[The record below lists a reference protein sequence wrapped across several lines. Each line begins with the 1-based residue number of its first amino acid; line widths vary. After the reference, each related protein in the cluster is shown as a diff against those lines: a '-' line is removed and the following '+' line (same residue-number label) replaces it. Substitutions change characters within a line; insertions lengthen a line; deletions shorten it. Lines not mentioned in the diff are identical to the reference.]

1 MAEESKG
8 TDKPASNKK
17 VALNLLD
24 DDRAASRRQRRRDD
38 IDRIEQTRLE
48 NSVEEKKKNA
58 LNLFDDEDK
67 PKKKR
72 VRAENADTILPPISR
87 LNEPVKKPAVDAVA
101 LDPLAAA
108 LRSAGVDPEKMKADK
123 EAAAK
128 AAEEVAAEEAA
139 AAEGESS
146 VDGKEK
152 AGNVISIKPP
162 IIIKDLAAAMGIK
175 PFALIKDLMT
185 MDVFANPGQ
194 SIEPDVA
201 EKLCEQHGFE
211 FEREKRAKGAGVH
224 TPEDVIEE
232 PAAPEQEPED
242 ELKLRAPIITFMGHV
257 DHGKTS
263 LLDYIRKSRVT
274 KGEAGGIT
282 QHIGAYSVEHK
293 GGRITFLDTPG
304 HAIFSE
310 MRSRGAGVTDIVVLV
325 VAADDGI
332 MPQTEEAIK
341 HAQAANV
348 EIVVAINKMDLPA
361 ANPERIKAQLQERG
375 LAPEDWGGTTICVPV
390 SAHTG
395 EGVEDLL
402 DMMALQAE
410 VLELKAN
417 PDAIPRAVVIESRVE
432 QGRGA
437 TATVIVESG
446 TLRPGMPF
454 ICGPFSGKVK
464 SLINDRGESVKEAG
478 PAMPVELI
486 GFSEVPHVGDEVVG
500 MKSERDAKKLSEE
513 RLNERR
519 LEKLAAPKRARLED
533 IFSDLQDTSQ
543 KKRLKVL
550 LKCDVQG
557 SVQAISTAL
566 GEIQS
571 DKIDLDIISAAA
583 GPISEN
589 DVLMAS
595 ASDAVVLGFNT
606 KLESSAVKVAKRE
619 GVQVKIY
626 SIIYELI
633 DQVRE
638 AMVGMLDTLTREKVI
653 GHAEVRQVF
662 KSKKGRAA
670 GCVVIDGKIDRAA
683 HARVLRD
690 KQVVYDGKLGTLR
703 RFQDDVKEVKMG
715 TECGIRLGEYN
726 DYEEGDII
734 ECYLLEKLTQ
744 NL

>member
-1 MAEESKG
+1 
-8 TDKPASNKK
+8 
-17 VALNLLD
+17 
-24 DDRAASRRQRRRDD
+24 
-38 IDRIEQTRLE
+38 
-48 NSVEEKKKNA
+48 
-58 LNLFDDEDK
+58 
-67 PKKKR
+67 
-72 VRAENADTILPPISR
+72 
-87 LNEPVKKPAVDAVA
+87 
-101 LDPLAAA
+101 
-108 LRSAGVDPEKMKADK
+108 
-123 EAAAK
+123 
-128 AAEEVAAEEAA
+128 
-139 AAEGESS
+139 
-146 VDGKEK
+146 
-152 AGNVISIKPP
+152 
-162 IIIKDLAAAMGIK
+162 
-175 PFALIKDLMT
+175 
-185 MDVFANPGQ
+185 
-194 SIEPDVA
+194 
-201 EKLCEQHGFE
+201 
-211 FEREKRAKGAGVH
+211 
-224 TPEDVIEE
+224 
-232 PAAPEQEPED
+232 
-242 ELKLRAPIITFMGHV
+242 
-257 DHGKTS
+257 
-263 LLDYIRKSRVT
+263 
-274 KGEAGGIT
+274 
-282 QHIGAYSVEHK
+282 
-293 GGRITFLDTPG
+293 
-304 HAIFSE
+304 
-310 MRSRGAGVTDIVVLV
+310 VLV

>member
-8 TDKPASNKK
+8 TDKPASKKK

-24 DDRAASRRQRRRDD
+24 DDKAASRRQRRRDE
-38 IDRIEQTRLE
+38 IDNQEQVRLE
-48 NSVEEKKKNA
+48 NSVEERKKNA
-58 LNLFDDEDK
+58 LNLFDDDDK

-72 VRAENADTILPPISR
+72 VRAANADRILPPISR
-87 LNEPVKKPAVDAVA
+87 LADAANKPTEDAVGN
-101 LDPLAAA
+101 DPLAAA
-108 LRSAGVDPEKMKADK
+108 LRSAGVDPEKAKAEK
-123 EAAAK
+123 EAAEK
-128 AAEEVAAEEAA
+128 VAAEEAA
-139 AAEGESS
+139 AAENESS
-146 VDGKEK
+146 EEGEEK
-152 AGNVISIKPP
+152 AENVISIKPP
-162 IIIKDLAAAMGIK
+162 IIIKDLAAAMGMK
-175 PFALIKDLMT
+175 PFALIKDLME

-201 EKLCEQHGFE
+201 EKLCEKHGFE

-224 TPEDVIEE
+224 TAEVVIEE
-232 PAAPEQEPED
+232 PEAPEEEPED

-325 VAADDGI
+325 VASDDGI

-348 EIVVAINKMDLPA
+348 EIVVAINKMDLAA
-361 ANPERIKAQLQERG
+361 ANPDRIKAQLQERG

-395 EGVEDLL
+395 EGLEDLL
-402 DMMALQAE
+402 DMLALQAE

-437 TATVIVESG
+437 TATVIVETG

-464 SLINDRGESVKEAG
+464 SLINDRGESIKEAG

-500 MKSERDAKKLSEE
+500 MKSDRDAKKLSAE
-513 RLNERR
+513 RLDERR
-519 LEKLAAPKRARLED
+519 LEKLEAPKRARLED
-533 IFSDLQDTSQ
+533 IFSDLQDTAQ

-595 ASDAVVLGFNT
+595 ASDAVILGFNT

-626 SIIYELI
+626 SIVYELI

-670 GCVVIDGKIDRAA
+670 GCVVIDGKIDRTA

-744 NL
+744 KL